1 MKHSGTLKTAPCAN
15 CHRERPVAALG
26 ACHRCYSYRRTHHE
40 WPPAALLRNADS
52 MVEAKTMLP
61 KDLLDLVDSLSRAG
75 GVSRSTFLRKMI
87 EAEVDRRTVPESP
100 PA

>member
-1 MKHSGTLKTAPCAN
+1 
-15 CHRERPVAALG
+15 
-26 ACHRCYSYRRTHHE
+26 
-40 WPPAALLRNADS
+40 